1 MGRLLDYIIKKEFI
15 RSILFLLFILSF
27 GLACQEPAPA
37 LDSQHPAALFLAEL
51 EQVDSVGLEALLV
64 EASLVHL
71 KEFQL
76 YKNVHFAAL
85 QQLKE
90 VLQTS
95 NYQAYTWAIAKEKF
109 PQKIETNFTNLE
121 AAKEV
126 IVIFQEENIFHL
138 KMRGEKYHS
147 ILPFSKGN
155 VIIGWL

>member
-1 MGRLLDYIIKKEFI
+1 MGRLLDYITKKKST
-15 RSILFLLFILSF
+15 RSILLLIFILSV
-27 GLACQEPAPA
+27 GLACQESTQE
-37 LDSQHPAALFLAEL
+37 LDSQHPASLFLAEL
-51 EQVDSVGLEALLV
+51 AQVDSAGLEVLLV
-64 EASLVHL
+64 EASLVNL
-71 KEFQL
+71 KEFQW
-76 YKNVHFAAL
+76 YKKAHFAAL

-95 NYQAYTWAIAKEKF
+95 NYQAYTWAVAKEKF
-109 PQKIETNFTNLE
+109 PRKIETNFTNLE